1 MMTIVNL
8 PHHLAVTEAARFL
21 IVIDQAV
28 TVPVVTMTVQAMTV
42 VVTVPAVTMTVQAMT
57 ATVIVTVPAVTMTIQ
72 VVTRMMIETSET
84 IIGVIVTAGTVTTGL
99 GIHPKD
105 KMTEGTVTV
114 RVAGTDGPA
123 LGTEAEAAATAA
135 AEAGAA
141 AEMRRDPVLLAM
153 QAKKRLLPSR
163 AT

>member
-1 MMTIVNL
+1 
-8 PHHLAVTEAARFL
+8 
-21 IVIDQAV
+21 
-28 TVPVVTMTVQAMTV
+28 MTVQ
-42 VVTVPAVTMTVQAMT
+42 VVTG
-57 ATVIVTVPAVTMTIQ
+57 I
-72 VVTRMMIETSET
+72 MIETSET

-123 LGTEAEAAATAA
+123 LGTEAEAAAAAA

>member
-1 MMTIVNL
+1 MMAIVNL
-8 PHHLAVTEAARFL
+8 PHHLAVAEAARFL

-28 TVPVVTMTVQAMTV
+28 TVLVVTMTVQAMTV
-42 VVTVPAVTMTVQAMT
+42 
-57 ATVIVTVPAVTMTIQ
+57 TVIVTVPVVTMTVQ
-72 VVTRMMIETSET
+72 VVTGIMIETSET

-123 LGTEAEAAATAA
+123 LGTEAEAAAAAAAA